1 MDGVLVVDKPQGLTS
16 HDVVAVARR
25 SLHER
30 RIGHTGTLDPFATGV
45 LVLCINR
52 ATRLVQYLTGDDK
65 EYLARMRLGFAT
77 DSGDLTGTPL
87 SDPVDAG
94 AITPEGVRTALSHFR
109 GRIEQIP
116 PMHSAKKVG
125 GVKLYEMARR
135 GEQIERKAVTIEIKE
150 LELID
155 DTDHRSTSA
164 VPADLT
170 GLTRDF
176 NFRVVCSA
184 GTYVRT
190 LAEEIGQRLGIGA
203 HLVGLQRTRAGGCHL
218 REAVS
223 LEQLAELS
231 EAGSIDRLLKPMTA
245 ALAMPEIR
253 LNGFEAELV
262 RHGREIGRVGDWMMG
277 ERGKFCREDGE
288 LLAVAEYD
296 TGRMVWRP
304 RVVLSSGTD

>member
-1 MDGVLVVDKPQGLTS
+1 MNLDGLLIVDKPAGLTS
-16 HDVVAVARR
+16 HDVVARARR
-25 SLHER
+25 ALKTR

-65 EYLARMRLGFAT
+65 EYMARMRLGFAT

-87 SDPVDAG
+87 SAPVDAG

-135 GEQIERKAVTIEIKE
+135 GEQIERAPITIEIKE
-150 LELID
+150 LELIAGAN
-155 DTDHRSTSA
+155 RLSA
-164 VPADLT
+164 PADLT

-176 NFRVVCSA
+176 TFRVVCSS

-218 REAVS
+218 PEAVS
-223 LEQLAELS
+223 LDHLAELS
-231 EAGSIDRLLKPMTA
+231 EAASIEGLLKPMNA
-245 ALAMPEIR
+245 ALAMPEIK
-253 LNGFEAELV
+253 LDGFEAESA
-262 RHGREIGRVGDWMMG
+262 RHGREISRAGDWMTG
-277 ERGKFCREDGE
+277 ERGKLCREDGE

-296 TGRMVWRP
+296 AERMVWRP